1 MSQTSMSVNAEQCAD
16 TNPKWGK
23 KRAGEPVHG
32 TGERDE
38 QIGAR
43 PRRQL
48 NRRANALFLKIAG
61 GGLRAY
67 SALKHVGRS
76 SGREYITPLSAYP
89 LGDGFVMAVLYGE
102 AKSVDWVRNVM
113 AASQCVLK
121 THGEEFVLEGP
132 EVIPASQ
139 ALVAY
144 PPLLRFVYRSRGI
157 QEFVWAHRRE
167 S

>member
-1 MSQTSMSVNAEQCAD
+1 MKE
-16 TNPKWGK
+16 K
-23 KRAGEPVHG
+23 AGEIVPG
-32 TGERDE
+32 NRER
-38 QIGAR
+38 QGKIGVR

-61 GGLRAY
+61 GRLRAY
-67 SALKHVGRS
+67 SALKHRGRS

-102 AKSVDWVRNVM
+102 AKNVDWVRNVM
-113 AASQCVLK
+113 ATDQCVLK
-121 THGEEFVLEGP
+121 TRGEEYVLERP
-132 EVIPASQ
+132 EIIPASQ
-139 ALVAY
+139 ALAAY

-157 QEFVWAHRRE
+157 HEFLWAHRRQ